1 MKIYDCFTFF
11 NEFDLL
17 ELRLRELYDH
27 VDYFVL
33 VEANKTFQNKDKP
46 FYFNENIH
54 KFEKWLDKLIHVRVV
69 DMPNDTDTWGRER
82 YQRDSILQGLIPDA
96 ESDDIIMIS
105 DVDEIPRVE
114 TIQQLRTSTQSIW
127 GFRMPLFNFK
137 FNYMMY
143 TQDYYSVWSGAIRK
157 SALGSPE
164 DFRRMRHILNECPYN
179 FSDDNVQIIEHAGWH
194 FTYLG
199 TEEFARTKIQSFAH
213 DETNRPDILNQLDI
227 EDSIARGVGIIR
239 TNEDYRFTPVVV
251 DDYFPNTIVNNI
263 EEFKDKLILNKISV
277 SARHHLPGMIQ

>member
-33 VEANKTFQNKDKP
+33 VEGNRTFQNQEKP
-46 FYFNENIH
+46 FYYNENKTRFNE
-54 KFEKWLDKLIHVRVV
+54 WRDKIVHIRLM
-69 DMPNDTDTWGRER
+69 DMPVDGDPWGRER
-82 YQRDSILQGLIPDA
+82 HQRDAIVRGLTKADGN
-96 ESDDIIMIS
+96 DIIMIG

-114 TIQQLRTSTQSIW
+114 TITQLRKSTQSIW

-137 FNYMMY
+137 FNYMMH

-164 DFRRMRHILNECPYN
+164 DFRRMRHILNECTYN
-179 FSDDNVQIIEHAGWH
+179 FSDNNVQIIEHAGWH

-199 TEEFARTKIQSFAH
+199 NEDFAKTKIQSFAH
-213 DETNRPDILNQLDI
+213 DETNKPEILNQLDI

-239 TNEDYRFTPVVV
+239 TNEDYRFMPVAV
-251 DDYFPNTIVNNI
+251 DDYFPNTIFNNI
-263 EEFKDKLILNKISV
+263 EEFKDKLILNKMSV
-277 SARHHLPGMIQ
+277 SARQHLPGMIQ

>member
-33 VEANKTFQNKDKP
+33 VEGNKTFQNQEKP
-46 FYFNENIH
+46 FYYDSM
-54 KFEKWLDKLIHVRVV
+54 KYRYSQWRDKIIKVKLL
-69 DMPNDTDTWGRER
+69 DMPENTDPWGRER
-82 YQRDSILQGLIPDA
+82 HQRDGIIRGLRTADPN
-96 ESDDIIMIS
+96 DIIMIS

-114 TIQQLRTSTQSIW
+114 TIHKLRESRQSIW

-143 TQDYYSVWSGAIRK
+143 TQDYYSVWSGAIRRSLLN
-157 SALGSPE
+157 SAE
-164 DFRRMRHILNECPYN
+164 DFRRMRHVLNQCPYN

-199 TEEFARTKIQSFAH
+199 AEDFAKSKIQSFAH
-213 DETNRPDILNQLDI
+213 DETNRPEILDQLDI
-227 EDSIARGVGIIR
+227 EDSIRRGVGIIR
-239 TNEDYRFTPVVV
+239 TNEDYRFTPVAV
-251 DDYFPNTIVNNI
+251 DNYLPKTIVDNI
-263 EEFKDKLILNKISV
+263 NQYKEQLILDMAST
-277 SARHHLPGMIQ
+277 SARQYLPAML